1 MKKLNANLSEIFDVE
16 PMKEVSKEEILP
28 AVIEYA
34 DPVNADADFAR
45 ENIRELVTQGNQAV
59 NELML
64 IARDGQHPRAFE
76 VLSGLMKNLAD
87 MNKDLLEIQK
97 RKKDLTPKAESQ
109 NNLNIDKAVFVGST
123 AELVK
128 MLKTQKQGNVME
140 TLINQ
145 LKQF

>member
-1 MKKLNANLSEIFDVE
+1 MKKLNANLSELFDVE
-16 PMKEVSKEEILP
+16 PIKEEPKVETLP
-28 AVIEYA
+28 AVVDYA
-34 DPVNADADFAR
+34 DPVNADAEFAR
-45 ENIRELVTQGNQAV
+45 DNIRELVTQGNQAV

-97 RKKDLTPKAESQ
+97 RKKDLAPKAEAQ

-123 AELVK
+123 AQLVK
-128 MLKTQKQGNVME
+128 MLKNQKQE
-140 TLINQ
+140 T
-145 LKQF
+145 

>member
-1 MKKLNANLSEIFDVE
+1 MKKLNANLSELFDVE
-16 PMKEVSKEEILP
+16 PIKEESKIETLP
-28 AVIEYA
+28 AVVDYA

-45 ENIRELVTQGNQAV
+45 DNIRGLVLQGNQAV
-59 NELML
+59 DELML

-97 RKKDLTPKAESQ
+97 RKKDLAPKAEAQ

-123 AELVK
+123 AQLVK
-128 MLKTQKQGNVME
+128 MLKNQKQE
-140 TLINQ
+140 T
-145 LKQF
+145 

>member
-1 MKKLNANLSEIFDVE
+1 MKKLNANLSELFDVE
-16 PMKEVSKEEILP
+16 PIKEESKVETLP
-28 AVIEYA
+28 AVVDYA

-45 ENIRELVTQGNQAV
+45 DNIRGLVLQGNQAV
-59 NELML
+59 DELML

-97 RKKDLTPKAESQ
+97 RKKDLAPKAESQ

-123 AELVK
+123 AQLVK
-128 MLKTQKQGNVME
+128 MLKNQKQE
-140 TLINQ
+140 T
-145 LKQF
+145 

>member
-16 PMKEVSKEEILP
+16 PIKEEPKVETLSS
-28 AVIEYA
+28 VVEYA
-34 DPVNADADFAR
+34 DPVNADAEFAR
-45 ENIRELVTQGNQAV
+45 DNIRELVTQGNQAV

-97 RKKDLTPKAESQ
+97 RKKDLAPKAEAQ

-123 AELVK
+123 AQLVK
-128 MLKTQKQGNVME
+128 MLKNQKQE
-140 TLINQ
+140 T
-145 LKQF
+145 

>member
-16 PMKEVSKEEILP
+16 PIKEEPKVETLP
-28 AVIEYA
+28 AVVDYA

-45 ENIRELVTQGNQAV
+45 DNIRGLVLQGNQAV
-59 NELML
+59 DELML

-97 RKKDLTPKAESQ
+97 RKKDLAPKAEAQ

-123 AELVK
+123 AQLVK
-128 MLKTQKQGNVME
+128 MLKNQKQE
-140 TLINQ
+140 T
-145 LKQF
+145 

>member
-16 PMKEVSKEEILP
+16 PIKEVSKEEILP
-28 AVIEYA
+28 AVVEYA

-97 RKKDLTPKAESQ
+97 RKKDLAPKAEAQ
-109 NNLNIDKAVFVGST
+109 NNLSIDKAVFVGST

-128 MLKTQKQGNVME
+128 MLKTQKQEM
-140 TLINQ
+140 
-145 LKQF
+145 

>member
-16 PMKEVSKEEILP
+16 PIKEVSKEEILP
-28 AVIEYA
+28 AVVEYA

-45 ENIRELVTQGNQAV
+45 ENIRELVVQGNQAV

-97 RKKDLTPKAESQ
+97 RKKDLAPKAESQ

-128 MLKTQKQGNVME
+128 MLKTQKQEM
-140 TLINQ
+140 
-145 LKQF
+145 

>member
-16 PMKEVSKEEILP
+16 PIKEVSREEILP
-28 AVIEYA
+28 AVVEYA

-45 ENIRELVTQGNQAV
+45 ENIRELVVQGNQAV

-97 RKKDLTPKAESQ
+97 RKKDLAPKAESQ

-123 AELVK
+123 AQLVK
-128 MLKTQKQGNVME
+128 MLKNQKQE
-140 TLINQ
+140 T
-145 LKQF
+145 

>member
-16 PMKEVSKEEILP
+16 PIKESPQVETLP
-28 AVIEYA
+28 VVIESS

-45 ENIRELVTQGNQAV
+45 NNIRELVTQGNQAV

-97 RKKDLTPKAESQ
+97 RKKDLVPKAEAQ

-128 MLKTQKQGNVME
+128 MLKTQKQE
-140 TLINQ
+140 T
-145 LKQF
+145 

>member
-1 MKKLNANLSEIFDVE
+1 MKKLNENLSELFDVE
-16 PMKEVSKEEILP
+16 PIKEESKVETLP
-28 AVIEYA
+28 AVVDYA

-97 RKKDLTPKAESQ
+97 RKKDLAPKAEAQ

-123 AELVK
+123 AQLVK
-128 MLKTQKQGNVME
+128 MLKNQKQE
-140 TLINQ
+140 T
-145 LKQF
+145 

>member
-1 MKKLNANLSEIFDVE
+1 MKKLNANLSELFDVE
-16 PMKEVSKEEILP
+16 PIKEEPKIETLP
-28 AVIEYA
+28 AVVEYA
-34 DPVNADADFAR
+34 DPVNADAEFAR
-45 ENIRELVTQGNQAV
+45 DNIRELVTQGNQAV

-87 MNKDLLEIQK
+87 MNKDLLEIHK
-97 RKKDLTPKAESQ
+97 RKKDLVPKAESQ

-128 MLKTQKQGNVME
+128 MLKTQKQE
-140 TLINQ
+140 T
-145 LKQF
+145 

>member
-16 PMKEVSKEEILP
+16 PIKEVSKEEILP
-28 AVIEYA
+28 VVVEYA
-34 DPVNADADFAR
+34 DPVNADAEFAR
-45 ENIRELVTQGNQAV
+45 DNIRELVTQGNQAV

-97 RKKDLTPKAESQ
+97 RKKDLAPKAETQ
-109 NNLNIDKAVFVGST
+109 NNLSIDKAVFVGST
-123 AELVK
+123 AQLVK
-128 MLKTQKQGNVME
+128 MLKNQKQE
-140 TLINQ
+140 T
-145 LKQF
+145 

>member
-16 PMKEVSKEEILP
+16 PIKEEPKVETLS
-28 AVIEYA
+28 AVVEYA

-59 NELML
+59 NELIL

-97 RKKDLTPKAESQ
+97 RKKDLAPKAELQ

-123 AELVK
+123 AQLVK
-128 MLKTQKQGNVME
+128 MLKNQKQE
-140 TLINQ
+140 T
-145 LKQF
+145 

>member
-1 MKKLNANLSEIFDVE
+1 MKKLNVNLSEIFDVE
-16 PMKEVSKEEILP
+16 PIKEVSKEEILP
-28 AVIEYA
+28 VVVEYA
-34 DPVNADADFAR
+34 DPVNADAEFAR
-45 ENIRELVTQGNQAV
+45 DNIRELVTQGNQAV

-97 RKKDLTPKAESQ
+97 RKKDLAPKAESQ
-109 NNLNIDKAVFVGST
+109 NNLSIDKAVFVGST

-128 MLKTQKQGNVME
+128 MLKTQKQEM
-140 TLINQ
+140 
-145 LKQF
+145 

>member
-1 MKKLNANLSEIFDVE
+1 MKKLNANLSELFDVE
-16 PMKEVSKEEILP
+16 PIKEESKVETLP
-28 AVIEYA
+28 AVVEYA
-34 DPVNADADFAR
+34 DPVNADAEFAR
-45 ENIRELVTQGNQAV
+45 DNIRELVTQGNQAV

-97 RKKDLTPKAESQ
+97 RKKDLVPKAESQ
-109 NNLNIDKAVFVGST
+109 NSLNIDKAVFVGST

-128 MLKTQKQGNVME
+128 MLKTQKQE
-140 TLINQ
+140 T
-145 LKQF
+145 

>member
-16 PMKEVSKEEILP
+16 PIKEEPKVETLP
-28 AVIEYA
+28 AVVEYA
-34 DPVNADADFAR
+34 DPVNADAEFAR
-45 ENIRELVTQGNQAV
+45 DNIRELVTQGNQAV

-97 RKKDLTPKAESQ
+97 RKKDLAPKAEAQ

-123 AELVK
+123 AQLVK
-128 MLKTQKQGNVME
+128 MLKNQKQE
-140 TLINQ
+140 T
-145 LKQF
+145 

>member
-16 PMKEVSKEEILP
+16 PIKEVSKEEILP
-28 AVIEYA
+28 AVVEYT
-34 DPVNADADFAR
+34 DLVNADADFAR
-45 ENIRELVTQGNQAV
+45 ENIRELVVQGNQAV

-109 NNLNIDKAVFVGST
+109 NSLNIDKAVIFTGST
-123 AELVK
+123 SELIK
-128 MLKTQKQGNVME
+128 SIKQSGKQE
-140 TLINQ
+140 T
-145 LKQF
+145 

>member
-16 PMKEVSKEEILP
+16 PIKEVSKEEILP
-28 AVIEYA
+28 AVVEYA

-97 RKKDLTPKAESQ
+97 RKKDLAPKAESQ

-128 MLKTQKQGNVME
+128 MLKTQKQE
-140 TLINQ
+140 T
-145 LKQF
+145 

>member
-16 PMKEVSKEEILP
+16 PIKEVSKEEILP
-28 AVIEYA
+28 AVVESA

-45 ENIRELVTQGNQAV
+45 DNIRELVTQGNQAV

-97 RKKDLTPKAESQ
+97 RKKDLAPKAESQ

-123 AELVK
+123 AQLVK
-128 MLKTQKQGNVME
+128 MLKNQKQE
-140 TLINQ
+140 T
-145 LKQF
+145 

>member
-16 PMKEVSKEEILP
+16 PIKEVSKEEILP
-28 AVIEYA
+28 VVVEYA
-34 DPVNADADFAR
+34 DPVNADAEFAR
-45 ENIRELVTQGNQAV
+45 DNIRELVTQGNQAV

-97 RKKDLTPKAESQ
+97 RKKDLAPKAESQ

-128 MLKTQKQGNVME
+128 MLKTQKQEM
-140 TLINQ
+140 
-145 LKQF
+145 

>member
-16 PMKEVSKEEILP
+16 PIKEVSKEEILP
-28 AVIEYA
+28 AVVEYA

-45 ENIRELVTQGNQAV
+45 ENIRELVVQGNQAV

-97 RKKDLTPKAESQ
+97 RKKDLAPKAESQ
-109 NNLNIDKAVFVGST
+109 NNLSIDKAVFVGST

-128 MLKTQKQGNVME
+128 MLKTQKQEM
-140 TLINQ
+140 
-145 LKQF
+145 

>member
-1 MKKLNANLSEIFDVE
+1 MKKLNANLSEIFDIEPIKETVQVE
-16 PMKEVSKEEILP
+16 TLP
-28 AVIEYA
+28 AVVEYA
-34 DPVNADADFAR
+34 DPINADAEFAR
-45 ENIRELVTQGNQAV
+45 DNIRELVTQGNQAV

-97 RKKDLTPKAESQ
+97 RKKDLAPKAEAQ

-123 AELVK
+123 AQLVK
-128 MLKTQKQGNVME
+128 MLKNQKQE
-140 TLINQ
+140 T
-145 LKQF
+145 

>member
-16 PMKEVSKEEILP
+16 PIKESTQVETLP
-28 AVIEYA
+28 VVIESN

-45 ENIRELVTQGNQAV
+45 NNIRELVTQGNQAV

-97 RKKDLTPKAESQ
+97 RKKDLIPKTEAQ

-128 MLKTQKQGNVME
+128 MLKTQKQE
-140 TLINQ
+140 T
-145 LKQF
+145 

>member
-64 IARDGQHPRAFE
+64 IARDGQHLRAFE

-128 MLKTQKQGNVME
+128 MLKTQKQE
-140 TLINQ
+140 T
-145 LKQF
+145 

>member
-16 PMKEVSKEEILP
+16 PIKEVSKEEILP
-28 AVIEYA
+28 AVVEYA

-97 RKKDLTPKAESQ
+97 RKKDLAPKAEAQ
-109 NNLNIDKAVFVGST
+109 NNLSIDKAVFVGST

-128 MLKTQKQGNVME
+128 MLKTQKQE
-140 TLINQ
+140 T
-145 LKQF
+145 

>member
-16 PMKEVSKEEILP
+16 PIKEELKIDTLP

-97 RKKDLTPKAESQ
+97 RKKDLAPKAETQ

-123 AELVK
+123 AQLVK
-128 MLKTQKQGNVME
+128 MLKNQKQE
-140 TLINQ
+140 T
-145 LKQF
+145 

>member
-16 PMKEVSKEEILP
+16 PIKEEPKVETLS
-28 AVIEYA
+28 AVVEYA

-45 ENIRELVTQGNQAV
+45 ENIRELVVQGNQAV

-97 RKKDLTPKAESQ
+97 RKKDLAPKAESQ

-128 MLKTQKQGNVME
+128 MLKTQKQE
-140 TLINQ
+140 T
-145 LKQF
+145 

>member
-16 PMKEVSKEEILP
+16 PIKEVSKEEILP
-28 AVIEYA
+28 VVVEYA
-34 DPVNADADFAR
+34 DPVNADAEFAR
-45 ENIRELVTQGNQAV
+45 DNIRELVTQGNQAV

-97 RKKDLTPKAESQ
+97 RKKDLAPKAESQ
-109 NNLNIDKAVFVGST
+109 NNLSIDKAVFVGST

-128 MLKTQKQGNVME
+128 MLKTQKQE
-140 TLINQ
+140 L
-145 LKQF
+145 

>member
-1 MKKLNANLSEIFDVE
+1 MKKLNANLSELFDVE
-16 PMKEVSKEEILP
+16 PIKEEPKIETLP
-28 AVIEYA
+28 AVVEYA
-34 DPVNADADFAR
+34 DPVNADAEFAR
-45 ENIRELVTQGNQAV
+45 DNIRELVTQGNQAV

-97 RKKDLTPKAESQ
+97 RKKDLAPKAESQ
-109 NNLNIDKAVFVGST
+109 NNLSIDKAVFVGST

-128 MLKTQKQGNVME
+128 MLKTQKQEM
-140 TLINQ
+140 
-145 LKQF
+145 